1 MGDIDE
7 GKVSFPKKRFVDDV
21 PEFLLLK
28 KDDLLF
34 NRTNSIA
41 LVGKVG
47 RIEEEIKDITFAS
60 YLIRLRVN
68 INQHSKYFWYFLNS
82 QYFISYSRS
91 HAIQTANQANLSS
104 SKIKQLKIIDI
115 PLDLQKTIAHY
126 LDTQTA
132 QIDRK
137 IDLLTQKAT
146 LYRNLK
152 QSLINET
159 VTRGLDKTVPM
170 KDSAIEWLGE
180 VPEHWKITF
189 LVKTLSS
196 LVDYRGRTP
205 RKVNNDE
212 NGMLLVTARNIKN
225 GRIDYSLSE
234 EFVDIDDVQSLL
246 NRGKPEI
253 GDVLFTTEAP
263 LGEVANVDRLDFAL
277 AQRIIKFRGK
287 NNTLDNYFMKYWLM
301 SSVFQY
307 SLQRNATG
315 STALGLKGSKVR
327 LLSIVLP
334 PLSEQKAI
342 ADYLDTK
349 TAQIDQIIQTINTQI
364 EKLKELRKTLI
375 NDVVTGKIKVV
386 WPMSE
391 LNLQN
396 KFLIPFFRESLGYQ
410 EVKANTVTNSL
421 IIEEDLQSFISTT
434 ELNQKP
440 YETLLKKY
448 SGNAQQLLAELIELI
463 QERIASSRNMALFI
477 NANKSVTLQGI
488 KLHLFYTDDSV
499 IHDSSLFAQNIF
511 SVVQELPYKYQY
523 QGKQIFSFR
532 PDLCF
537 FVNGIYF
544 GYSELKSNLSNQTA
558 RKNGRGKVIKD
569 YFEAVKVYAETFDK
583 HPLLSDKEKDN
594 YRKDFLKIFEKAVH
608 ITSTDIG
615 ETYVIRTIPDFFDE
629 ILTTCREGKYDRQ
642 ECEKKAFKVF
652 KPYPLINPNAD
663 KKDKLKELFT
673 THYGKSFIEKEILY
687 YNFIE
692 RDVYVVNGRKELK
705 NELGQ
710 LISPRPKQKF
720 GTDKILAKI
729 DEFLEHETEDDY
741 FIDQLEQQLAHV
753 SAAKRA
759 ELIEKRKAYANNKNV
774 YSLLMQYAAGFGK
787 SNIIGWTA
795 LQLKD
800 LRRNGQYVYDK
811 IMIVVDRLQLRS
823 QIDSKMLNMNIDNR
837 MYIEAHNKRTFQ
849 EALKSDTR
857 LVIVNL
863 QKFGAVREMLDADT
877 LQKLAQFRIVFLI
890 DEIHRS
896 NSGDQHEE
904 MVNIF
909 DELQTPFDDQKQ
921 YNRFPTKKNL
931 IVGFTAT
938 PDDRT
943 LARFGEFSGYAESE
957 KLWVPF
963 DSYTMKEAIEDGFI
977 LNPLKNIVPV
987 ASKMLF
993 DLPSNELEG
1002 FEEPNYKDADKKDIY
1017 ENRDRIDAIAYYI
1030 ADLLVKDVY
1039 RQIRGTGKAMLAVY
1053 SIKAAIA
1060 YKQAVTQHFNEL
1072 VKQPKYAKYADAP
1085 IHVVYSSNQDEQSA
1099 TGLNDGLTEE
1109 KVLEN
1114 FALKKNG
1121 LIIVVAKLQT
1131 GFDEKRLHTLFL
1143 DKEIKGIAA
1152 IQAISR
1158 VNRTTKYKNDCK
1170 IVDFSYNNVN
1180 VQNIKDAFEHFS
1192 DVVVSDFDPF
1202 SDKRVLEILF
1212 AELKRS
1218 DVYSEFFEVFLRIF
1232 NNDAKRNNP
1241 QSYLDL
1247 ESSIEKYI
1255 SANPKHTA
1263 DAKAKAAQY
1272 FTILNGIEYVITLD
1286 EKYSELTFID
1296 FWRLFN
1302 TIYNRLYRTDELK
1315 DAIEVYFDN
1324 QIGIIEVEIQESEP
1338 KKKKVTEVAKGKEI
1352 STKVYQFDVLAIIEA
1367 RNEQEDLKGER
1378 IREFEAKI
1386 SDFFADIRH
1395 CNDDGKRLI
1404 VKIKS
1409 NVPEDEI
1416 YEDFAKIYRRYKIR
1430 NRKTVG
1436 DYFFKE
1442 IEDLVNKL
1450 CDDFEVTVR
1459 NTNPSWGCI
1468 ESDPLAPPLIRLPC
1482 THISV

>member
-1 MGDIDE
+1 MSE
-7 GKVSFPKKRFVDDV
+7 
-21 PEFLLLK
+21 
-28 KDDLLF
+28 
-34 NRTNSIA
+34 T
-41 LVGKVG
+41 
-47 RIEEEIKDITFAS
+47 
-60 YLIRLRVN
+60 
-68 INQHSKYFWYFLNS
+68 H
-82 QYFISYSRS
+82 
-91 HAIQTANQANLSS
+91 
-104 SKIKQLKIIDI
+104 
-115 PLDLQKTIAHY
+115 LQ
-126 LDTQTA
+126 
-132 QIDRK
+132 
-137 IDLLTQKAT
+137 
-146 LYRNLK
+146 
-152 QSLINET
+152 
-159 VTRGLDKTVPM
+159 DK
-170 KDSAIEWLGE
+170 
-180 VPEHWKITF
+180 F
-189 LVKTLSS
+189 LV
-196 LVDYRGRTP
+196 
-205 RKVNNDE
+205 
-212 NGMLLVTARNIKN
+212 
-225 GRIDYSLSE
+225 
-234 EFVDIDDVQSLL
+234 
-246 NRGKPEI
+246 
-253 GDVLFTTEAP
+253 
-263 LGEVANVDRLDFAL
+263 
-277 AQRIIKFRGK
+277 
-287 NNTLDNYFMKYWLM
+287 
-301 SSVFQY
+301 
-307 SLQRNATG
+307 
-315 STALGLKGSKVR
+315 
-327 LLSIVLP
+327 
-334 PLSEQKAI
+334 
-342 ADYLDTK
+342 
-349 TAQIDQIIQTINTQI
+349 
-364 EKLKELRKTLI
+364 
-375 NDVVTGKIKVV
+375 
-386 WPMSE
+386 
-391 LNLQN
+391 
-396 KFLIPFFRESLGYQ
+396 PFFREELGYQ

-421 IIEEDLQSFISTT
+421 IIEEDLQTFISTT
-434 ELNQKP
+434 KLNQKS

-448 SGNAQQLLAELIELI
+448 SGNAQQLLTDLIAPI

-558 RKNGRGKVIKD
+558 SKNGRGKVIKD

-583 HPLLSDKEKDN
+583 NAQLSDKEKDSH
-594 YRKDFLKIFEKAVH
+594 RKDFLKIFEKAVH

-615 ETYVIRTIPDFFDE
+615 ETYVIRTISDFFDE

-642 ECEKKAFKVF
+642 ECEKKAVKVF
-652 KPYPLINPNAD
+652 KPYPLLNPDAD

-692 RDVYVVNGRKELK
+692 RDVYVVNGKKELK

-729 DEFLEHETEDDY
+729 DEFLAHETEDDY
-741 FIDQLEQQLAHV
+741 FIHQLEQQLAHV
-753 SAAKRA
+753 WAAKRA

-774 YSLLMQYAAGFGK
+774 YSLLLQYAAGFGK

-811 IMIVVDRLQLRS
+811 IAIVVDRLQLRS

-837 MYIEAHNKRTFQ
+837 MYIEAHNKKTFQ
-849 EALKSDTR
+849 EALQSDTR

-863 QKFGAVREMLDADT
+863 QKFGSVREILDADT
-877 LQKLAQFRIVFLI
+877 LQKLAQLRIVFLI

-896 NSGDQHEE
+896 NSGDQHDE

-909 DELQTPFDDQKQ
+909 DELQTPFDEQRQ
-921 YNRFPTKKNL
+921 YNLFRTKKNL

-938 PDDRT
+938 PDDHT

-1002 FEEPNYKDADKKDIY
+1002 FEEPDYKDVDKKDIY
-1017 ENRDRIDAIAYYI
+1017 ENRDRIDAIAKYI

-1060 YKQAVTQHFNEL
+1060 YKEAVTKHFNEL

-1085 IHVVYSSNQDEQSA
+1085 IHVVYSSSQDEQSA

-1192 DVVVSDFDPF
+1192 NVVVSDFDPF

-1212 AELKRS
+1212 TELKKS
-1218 DVYSEFFEVFLRIF
+1218 GVYEEFFTTFLTIF
-1232 NNDAKRNNP
+1232 NNDAKRNDP
-1241 QSYLDL
+1241 ESYLDL
-1247 ESSIEKYI
+1247 ENSIEKYI
-1255 SANPKHTA
+1255 GANPKHTA
-1263 DAKAKAAQY
+1263 DSKAKAAQY
-1272 FTILNGIEYVITLD
+1272 FTILNRIEYVITLD
-1286 EKYSELTFID
+1286 EKYSEPAFLEFLH
-1296 FWRLFN
+1296 LFN
-1302 TIYNRLYRTDELK
+1302 TIYNRLYRTDDVK

-1324 QIGIIEVEIQESEP
+1324 QIGIIEVETQEQEP
-1338 KKKKVTEVAKGKEI
+1338 KKKRETKIAKGKEPG
-1352 STKVYQFDVLAIIEA
+1352 TTVHQFDILAILEA
-1367 RNEQEDLKGER
+1367 RNEQEELKGER
-1378 IREFEAKI
+1378 IREFESKI
-1386 SDFFADIRH
+1386 IELFAYIRDS
-1395 CNDDGKRLI
+1395 DDGKRLI
-1404 VKIKS
+1404 VKIGS

-1416 YEDFAKIYRRYKIR
+1416 YQEFAKIYRKYKIL

-1442 IEDLVNKL
+1442 MEDLIDKL

-1459 NTNPSWGCI
+1459 TGDKQH
-1468 ESDPLAPPLIRLPC
+1468 EE
-1482 THISV
+1482 